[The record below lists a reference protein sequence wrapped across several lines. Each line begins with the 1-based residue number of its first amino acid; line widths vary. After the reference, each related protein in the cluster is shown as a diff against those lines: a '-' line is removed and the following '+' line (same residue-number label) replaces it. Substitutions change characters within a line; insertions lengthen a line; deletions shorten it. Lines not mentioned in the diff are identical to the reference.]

1 MGPVSSPTT
10 LLVITL
16 YCNFK
21 LSPPRSCIGFTELI
35 ESEPYRGQ
43 RFYKNKNTF
52 FRVTGYRFFMGY
64 PYLKNCTSQR
74 VLLGHKLFADIEFP
88 EGLGKF
94 LQPEVQV
101 GQNWPLYSQ
110 RWPKFK
116 IHVRDSIL
124 RYKLLWVAPW
134 PLLQNN

>member
-43 RFYKNKNTF
+43 RLYKNKNKIF
-52 FRVTGYRFFMGY
+52 SGYRLPVITGYRFFMGY

-74 VLLGHKLFADIEFP
+74 VLLGHKLFADIDFP

-101 GQNWPLYSQ
+101 GQN
-110 RWPKFK
+110 
-116 IHVRDSIL
+116 
-124 RYKLLWVAPW
+124 
-134 PLLQNN
+134 